1 MKIIIEYIICLL
13 KKWVFY
19 LSVPPTIY
27 SLISTYTKFKLIEVP
42 EFFLYLVGAVFFL
55 IASYQVWLDERN
67 KVDNLK
73 SQLDSP
79 ADYKVTVLFK
89 KVVLDE
95 VFIKNQIDN
104 KIKEVPGLLK
114 EARKELEKYSNEN
127 PYGRYMASGLNFGNK
142 QDSKEVYS
150 KIESYIN
157 KLEKYIDQKDSCIV
171 AWQEYYDKN
180 FNELYEAHFKIKN
193 TGFIF
198 DEDISVQIQLE
209 NNKIVM
215 YEDLL
220 DSFPAC
226 ISLPEKPDYRPV
238 ASVITNSFDKYLP
251 LFDFPDSYYLS
262 KKIKES
268 LIQVTLRDL
277 KADQEVFL
285 LDEEKIYLIKDSFKN
300 IYFSVMSKNTSKELN
315 KKVVFINSGETTL
328 NESLYKY
335 G

>member
-27 SLISTYTKFKLIEVP
+27 SLISTYTKFKLIEIPDV
-42 EFFLYLVGAVFFL
+42 FLYMAGAVFFL
-55 IASYQVWLDERN
+55 IASYQVWVDERD
-67 KVDNLK
+67 KVNDLK
-73 SQLDSP
+73 NQLNNP
-79 ADYKVTVLFK
+79 ADYKVTVLLK

-95 VFIKNQIDN
+95 VFIKKQIDN
-104 KIKEVPGLLK
+104 KIKEVSGLLK
-114 EARKELEKYSNEN
+114 KARKELEKYSNEN
-127 PYGRYMASGLNFGNK
+127 SYGRYMASGLNFGNK
-142 QDSKEVYS
+142 QDSKEISS

-171 AWQEYYDKN
+171 AWQEYYDEN

-198 DEDISVQIQLE
+198 DEDISVKIQLE

-215 YEDLL
+215 CEDLL
-220 DSFPAC
+220 DNLPAC

-238 ASVITNSFDKYLP
+238 ASVINNSFNNYLP
-251 LFDFPDSYYLS
+251 LFDFPDSYYLN
-262 KKIKES
+262 KKITEN

-285 LDEEKIYLIKDSFKN
+285 LDEERIYLMKDSFKN
-300 IYFSVMSKNTSKELN
+300 IYFSVMSKNTSKKLN
-315 KKVVFINSGETTL
+315 KKVAFIDNGEISL
-328 NESLYKY
+328 NESLFE
-335 G
+335 

>member
-1 MKIIIEYIICLL
+1 MKIITEYIFCLL

-27 SLISTYTKFKLIEVP
+27 SLVSTYTKFKLIEVP

-95 VFIKNQIDN
+95 VFIKNQINN

-127 PYGRYMASGLNFGNK
+127 PYGRYIASGLNLGNK
-142 QDSKEVYS
+142 QDSKEIAS
-150 KIESYIN
+150 KIEIYIN
-157 KLEKYIDQKDSCIV
+157 KLEKYIDQRDSCIV

-198 DEDISVQIQLE
+198 DEDISVKIQLE

-215 YEDLL
+215 HEDLL
-220 DSFPAC
+220 DNLPAC

-238 ASVITNSFDKYLP
+238 ASVINNSFEKRLP
-251 LFDFPDSYYLS
+251 LFNFPNSYYLN
-262 KKIKES
+262 KEITES

-285 LDEEKIYLIKDSFKN
+285 LGEEKIYLIKDSFKN
-300 IYFSVMSKNTSKELN
+300 INFSVMSKNTSKKLN
-315 KKVVFINSGETTL
+315 KEVTFIGNGEISL
-328 NESLYKY
+328 NESLFE
-335 G
+335 